1 MRQHALGH
9 SPAHFFP
16 TFRCRGLRRRAKLGE
31 AIPREA
37 GRSETRSSRRQRPW
51 GGSCIPARH
60 QINQRCHRRTRG
72 SDAKSSSTKRKTRSG
87 LNDPSDRVAV
97 AAPEDFAAPS
107 TNDRI
112 CDCGGAWKAAA
123 AQQTYF
129 CERAQRE
136 LGISATG
143 SKRTCG
149 SAAGTLVRVGL
160 WPSLPAHSGRSVQTR
175 PMASFSHNLSKAREP
190 ASRTGRSGARSFSLA
205 GKCRYCP
212 ERAA

>member
-143 SKRTCG
+143 SVCAFAAVGTEVCFGLTAAIPLTPPPPATPPSSPSPGGPGPSPGRRRGASPRRCSPARRGCG
-149 SAAGTLVRVGL
+149 R
-160 WPSLPAHSGRSVQTR
+160 
-175 PMASFSHNLSKAREP
+175 ASCA
-190 ASRTGRSGARSFSLA
+190 
-205 GKCRYCP
+205 
-212 ERAA
+212 

>member
-72 SDAKSSSTKRKTRSG
+72 SDTKSSSTKRKTRSG

-143 SKRTCG
+143 SDPAFTAGCLNG
-149 SAAGTLVRVGL
+149 GFGANETISARN
-160 WPSLPAHSGRSVQTR
+160 R
-175 PMASFSHNLSKAREP
+175 ASAPPCNPPTKA
-190 ASRTGRSGARSFSLA
+190 
-205 GKCRYCP
+205 
-212 ERAA
+212 

>member
-143 SKRTCG
+143 SLEPFAARCLNG
-149 SAAGTLVRVGL
+149 SSRANPRPYSVLQWPPFSL
-160 WPSLPAHSGRSVQTR
+160 WQGAVAITR
-175 PMASFSHNLSKAREP
+175 PRGG
-190 ASRTGRSGARSFSLA
+190 SRSRFRGRATLED
-205 GKCRYCP
+205 C
-212 ERAA
+212 

>member
-1 MRQHALGH
+1 MKACRASRANRHLPPRMMECRRVRYTFADVNGHA
-9 SPAHFFP
+9 PARP
-16 TFRCRGLRRRAKLGE
+16 R
-31 AIPREA
+31 PREA

-143 SKRTCG
+143 SMPTF
-149 SAAGTLVRVGL
+149 AADGLSGGTAGPTGL
-160 WPSLPAHSGRSVQTR
+160 P
-175 PMASFSHNLSKAREP
+175 
-190 ASRTGRSGARSFSLA
+190 
-205 GKCRYCP
+205 
-212 ERAA
+212 